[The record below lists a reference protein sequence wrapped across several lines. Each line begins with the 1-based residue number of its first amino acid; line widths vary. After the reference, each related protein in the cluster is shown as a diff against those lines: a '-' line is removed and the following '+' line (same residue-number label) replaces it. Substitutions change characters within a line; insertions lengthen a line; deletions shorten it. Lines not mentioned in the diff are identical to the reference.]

1 MTDAE
6 IISLNREIEQPLRHG
21 QSHFGLKNLNQRL
34 KLFYGPEYGLHI
46 DKNETGGITVSV
58 KIRKMTVADYEKSKS
73 EIF

>member
-46 DKNETGGITVSV
+46 DKNETGGITVIMRRAKV
-58 KIRKMTVADYEKSKS
+58 KYSDIS
-73 EIF
+73 